1 MAVAVAVCRWLRL
14 ERGHDHVCPLQRHV
28 GQKDGSIP
36 ITWRWFTGVQS
47 LLEGYYNVRALARRW
62 HVVPFSYQT
71 TGVR

>member
-14 ERGHDHVCPLQRHV
+14 ERGHDRASPLQRHV
-28 GQKDGSIP
+28 DYNVQKDGSIP
-36 ITWRWFTGVQS
+36 ITFGGSRM
-47 LLEGYYNVRALARRW
+47 YYNVRALARRW